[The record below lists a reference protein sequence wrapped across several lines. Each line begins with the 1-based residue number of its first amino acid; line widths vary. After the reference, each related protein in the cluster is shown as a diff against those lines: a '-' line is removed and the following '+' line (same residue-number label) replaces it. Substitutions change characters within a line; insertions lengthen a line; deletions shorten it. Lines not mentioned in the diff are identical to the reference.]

1 MRTSMTTTTREIH
14 LAQRPT
20 GLPGPE
26 TYRFV
31 ERELREL
38 RDGDVLVENIV
49 LTVDPYMRPRMNDVK
64 SYVPPFKL
72 DHALDGGAV
81 GVVVESRSESLPVG
95 TVVRH
100 GLGWREHAVLA
111 DQYATKLD
119 LNGLPTSYFLGVLGM
134 PGHTA
139 YAGLF
144 DVAAFQPGDS
154 VFVSAAAGAVG
165 SLVGQFA
172 RLAGA
177 ERVVGSAGS
186 AEKVALLTDE
196 LKFDAAINY
205 KDGDVMGQVGQA
217 FPDGFDVYFDN
228 VGGDHLEAA
237 LEHINE
243 RGRMALCGSI
253 SGYNDPKASGPR
265 NMFKA
270 VGKRLTLRGFIVS
283 DHESLRPE
291 FEQKVGQW
299 LRDGDLTYNETTW
312 NGLDAMPEA
321 FVGLLTGANT
331 GKAIVRLREDPTA

>member
-1 MRTSMTTTTREIH
+1 MTTTTREVH
-14 LAQRPT
+14 LAQRPS

-31 ERELREL
+31 ERELRDL
-38 RDGDVLVENIV
+38 REGDVLVENIV

-64 SYVPPFKL
+64 SYVPPFRL

-95 TVVRH
+95 SIVRH
-100 GLGWREHAVLA
+100 QLGWREHAVLA
-111 DQYATKLD
+111 DRFAQRLD
-119 LNGLPTSYFLGVLGM
+119 LNGHPSSYFLGVLGM
-134 PGHTA
+134 PGMTA

-144 DVAAFQPGDS
+144 DVAGFKGGDS

-186 AEKVALLTDE
+186 AEKVALLVDE
-196 LKFDAAINY
+196 LGFDAAVNY
-205 KDGDVMGQVGQA
+205 RDGDIVGQLGKA

-237 LEHINE
+237 LEHIHE
-243 RGRMALCGSI
+243 WGRIALCGSI
-253 SGYNDPKASGPR
+253 SGYNDPNATGPR
-265 NMFKA
+265 NLFKA
-270 VGKRLTLRGFIVS
+270 VGKRLNLRGFIVG
-283 DHESLRPE
+283 DHEHLREE
-291 FEQKVGQW
+291 FEAVVGQW
-299 LRDGDLTYNETTW
+299 LSEGAIAYRETTW
-312 NGLDAMPEA
+312 EGLDALPEA
-321 FVGLLTGANT
+321 FAGMLTGSNI
-331 GKAIVRLREDPTA
+331 GKAIVRLREDPPA

>member
-14 LAQRPT
+14 LAQRPS

-38 RDGDVLVENIV
+38 REGDVLVENIV

-81 GVVVESRSESLPVG
+81 GVVVESRSEALPVG
-95 TVVRH
+95 TVVSH

-111 DQYATKLD
+111 DKYAKRIE
-119 LNGLPTSYFLGVLGM
+119 LNGLPSSYFLGVLGM
-134 PGHTA
+134 PGMTA

-172 RLAGA
+172 RLGGA
-177 ERVVGSAGS
+177 DRVVGSAGS
-186 AEKVALLTDE
+186 AEKVALLVDE

-205 KDGDVMGQVGQA
+205 RDGDVMGQVGAA

-253 SGYNDPKASGPR
+253 SGYNDPNASGPR

-270 VGKRLTLRGFIVS
+270 VGKRLTMRGFIVS
-283 DHESLRPE
+283 DHEHLRPE

-299 LRDGDLTYNETTW
+299 LRDGDLAYRETTW

-321 FVGLLTGANT
+321 FAGLLTGANT
-331 GKAIVRLREDPTA
+331 GKAIVRLREDPAS